1 MPHNEKNRDSHR
13 THDEDRQSARR
24 TRGRGRRGGGAR
36 SKRSAGERAAATHAS
51 HAEPAPPS
59 APQRAVPISSAVR
72 DAWRALGLSDA
83 LLGAVEACAFREP
96 TDIQSELIPVALE
109 GRDCLGQAKTGTG
122 KTAAFS
128 IPMLQR
134 ITPGAGLQAIVLAPT
149 RELAAQVDEHVQKLS
164 PAEHRF
170 RTVLVLG
177 GKEMRH
183 QVAKL
188 KSGVEI
194 LVGTPGRVL
203 DLMGRKAL
211 DLSKISFVVLDE
223 VDRMLD
229 IGFRDDI
236 RKILGG
242 IKARHQ
248 TIFVTATLDDE
259 IKKLA
264 RTYMHEPLEVNVSRD
279 TLTVENIHHGYVT
292 VSPQDKL
299 DTLLAL
305 LKHEKPTLAIVFT
318 NTKHKARRV
327 GQQLKQHGV
336 NCKEIHGDLMQ
347 ERRDRVMQSFRT
359 AKIQV
364 LVATDLAS
372 RGLDVLH
379 VSHIINY
386 DIPEDAAAYVH
397 RIGRTGRMGRN
408 GYAVTFVTPE
418 EGKHL
423 TEVEKRINCVLE
435 QFNPPWLVTRTP
447 VPMKRDI
454 ESAPAPPTD
463 GEIVVPTRL
472 REVHTPDPVL
482 EAHYGIRPKPR
493 TLGSRFRSA
502 RKFRK

>member
-1 MPHNEKNRDSHR
+1 ME
-13 THDEDRQSARR
+13 
-24 TRGRGRRGGGAR
+24 
-36 SKRSAGERAAATHAS
+36 
-51 HAEPAPPS
+51 PS
-59 APQRAVPISSAVR
+59 APVAELAPPPAPLHAPPHAPPRAVKPAGDVFAQWS
-72 DAWRALGLSDA
+72 ALGLSDA
-83 LLGAVEACAFREP
+83 LVSAVKSCAFREP
-96 TDIQSELIPVALE
+96 TDIQRELIPVALK

-128 IPMLQR
+128 IPMLQQL
-134 ITPGAGLQAIVLAPT
+134 TPGGGLQAIVLAPT

-164 PAEHRF
+164 PPEHRF
-170 RTVLVLG
+170 RTVLILG

-183 QVAKL
+183 QVAAL

-194 LVGTPGRVL
+194 VVGTPGRVL
-203 DLMGRKAL
+203 DLMGRRAL

-236 RKILGG
+236 RKILGA
-242 IKARHQ
+242 IKAEHQ
-248 TIFVTATLDDE
+248 TILVTATLDEE

-264 RTYMHEPLEVNVSRD
+264 RTYMNEPLEVNVSRD

-292 VSPQDKL
+292 VNPQDKL
-299 DTLLAL
+299 DTLIAL
-305 LKHEKPTLAIVFT
+305 LRHEKPTLAIVFT

-347 ERRDRVMQSFRT
+347 ERRDRVMKSFRT

-372 RGLDVLH
+372 RGLDVLD
-379 VSHIINY
+379 VSHIVNY

-408 GYAVTFVTPE
+408 GWAVTFVTPE

-435 QFNPPWLVTRTP
+435 QFDAPWLVTRTP
-447 VPMKRDI
+447 VPLKRDM
-454 ESAPAPPTD
+454 ESAPPPADD

-472 REVHTPDPVL
+472 REVHTPDTVL
-482 EAHYGIRPKPR
+482 EGHYGIQPKPR